1 MKRERMLEE
10 LEQAAETLEIKVVY
24 ERLSPEASP
33 GGLCRVGGEYRVI
46 IDRHTPVPDRIG
58 VLLAAIARFP
68 TDEIFLSPK
77 VRAAVESRASELQ
90 PVEREPEG
98 NSEALPEALSEA
110 SAEENQ

>member
-10 LEQAAETLEIKVVY
+10 LEQAAEALEIKVVY
-24 ERLSPEASP
+24 ERLTPEASP

-68 TDEIFLSPK
+68 TEGIFLSPK
-77 VRAAVESRASELQ
+77 VRAAVERRAGELQ
-90 PVEREPEG
+90 PF
-98 NSEALPEALSEA
+98 EAEAEA
-110 SAEENQ
+110 EAEENP